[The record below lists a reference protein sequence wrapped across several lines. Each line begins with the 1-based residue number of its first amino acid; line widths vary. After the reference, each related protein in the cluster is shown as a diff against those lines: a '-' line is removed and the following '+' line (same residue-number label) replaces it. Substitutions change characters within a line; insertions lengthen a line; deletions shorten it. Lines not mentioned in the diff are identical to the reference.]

1 MNGSQLIRAYLD
13 WARAPLSETRDT
25 NYDQSVYD
33 EIRRRCDSFTPDQP
47 APTEDEVREYPYED
61 NDWNR
66 RMRNSTCLQGKPG
79 YIKDLAILIARGGS
93 MHGGYVEDAE
103 AIHAAGYRRQP
114 DQRPTRGELDALAG
128 VSKGYRS
135 HPFSPVGAFIDAMIK
150 ANLAVPDPPEPKRV
164 PEFASVEE
172 AEAWFDGRTITPG
185 FHLTSHPLAL
195 DPRSRW
201 AASTSQRD
209 YIEFASTK
217 LEALQALANAVHA
230 AEEGRDD

>member
-103 AIHAAGYRRQP
+103 AILAAGYRRQP

-150 ANLAVPDPPEPKRV
+150 ANLAVPDPPEPDQTPARAPVREAIVHDVFEVLRSFAIDLDARV
-164 PEFASVEE
+164 E
-172 AEAWFDGRTITPG
+172 ANV
-185 FHLTSHPLAL
+185 LTVVNAK
-195 DPRSRW
+195 
-201 AASTSQRD
+201 A
-209 YIEFASTK
+209 E
-217 LEALQALANAVHA
+217 LANAVHA
-230 AEEGRDD
+230 AQEGRDDGR